1 MKLPCQDTVPYK
13 QRSLEAL
20 PKSSS
25 HKPCHFPSCPGSLS
39 LSLSHTH
46 THIQTHTHTH
56 IQTHTTSRLNY
67 PLPCL
72 FPTQPS
78 PSEKKNRA
86 RKSSQGALRSRSNS
100 HPRLIQVRLNLKLQP
115 SKCVFIPNK
124 ELIVSHTKKRTGK
137 SLHIPSCLH
146 CVWAIFLSVRLICK

>member
-1 MKLPCQDTVPYK
+1 MPYK

-39 LSLSHTH
+39 LSH
-46 THIQTHTHTH
+46 THTHTH
-56 IQTHTTSRLNY
+56 TQLLGSITR
-67 PLPCL
+67 
-72 FPTQPS
+72 FPASS
-78 PSEKKNRA
+78 PHNHPPQRKKKKQKTKNRA
-86 RKSSQGALRSRSNS
+86 RKSSQGALRSRSNN
-100 HPRLIQVRLNLKLQP
+100 HPRLIQVHLNLKLQP

>member
-1 MKLPCQDTVPYK
+1 MPYK

-25 HKPCHFPSCPGSLS
+25 HNPCHFPSCPGSLS